1 MKIDIE
7 NIGIIKKAS
16 LEIKGIS
23 LIAGKNDSGKST
35 VGKILYSILRSYNI
49 SDSEIEEYKINYFYS
64 NIQSLFRHI
73 SRYTEPNIAYSN
85 NFINKYLEQY
95 EFFDIPDFEIN
106 IKKLK
111 KEQVKVLEELTH
123 LISHI
128 ENLSIREGFQKRIDD
143 LKKINSDSSGSDFY
157 FKIEYL
163 KYFFEE
169 FFPNGIK
176 NVYSDDIYSKIKIDN
191 FYLEFANNIL
201 LNNPKDSFYLLPKDV
216 IYIESPHQLEKE
228 NSVFGNSK
236 SFENYLYNKV
246 TNRTEKIFSKKI
258 NAGEILENI
267 KSIIK
272 GSVSVEN
279 IGTFNSNLTYEKK
292 NYNFEFEK
300 IATGIKTFGIIELLL
315 KNSSINEDTLLIID
329 EPEVHLHPSW
339 QVKFAE
345 LLVLI
350 SKNINV
356 QILLSS
362 HSPYFIEALQS
373 YSEKYDYTDQ
383 VNFYFADND
392 DYLCSNIYNSNNLSE
407 VYDSI
412 SEAYYELKSIKPLN
426 KND

>member
-106 IKKLK
+106 IK
-111 KEQVKVLEELTH
+111 
-123 LISHI
+123 
-128 ENLSIREGFQKRIDD
+128 N

-392 DYLCSNIYNSNNLSE
+392 DYLYSNIYNSNNLSE